1 MKAVICGA
9 GIAGLTLAVCL
20 GQRGW
25 QVTLVDQGHAAR
37 GEGYMIDLFG
47 SGYEAARRMDLMARL
62 QELKYEFT
70 SIRWLNASG
79 RTTARL
85 RYRTLEGLFDGR
97 LMSLMRSDL
106 ERALLERLPSGVTI
120 RYGSW
125 VTQVR
130 TPVGA
135 VDAYLSSGE
144 AAGDV
149 EHADVLIGADGIRS
163 RIRDLTFGDGGS
175 WLRYLGFHT
184 AAFVVDDPTLC
195 ESLNSDLHVL
205 SVPGR
210 HVGLYPVREG
220 QVAAFFVH
228 RAADSAFP
236 GEPLEALTKA
246 YGDLGWQLPGLL
258 EHAKALPS
266 FLYEQVA
273 QVVVPHW
280 YRGRIALLGE
290 ACQAVSLLPGQGAA
304 LSMAAAFV
312 LAEEL
317 TRDDDVKAALA
328 RYEHRVRPPLAQM
341 RRAGRRSAEWLVPA
355 TATGIAARDAA
366 IRLAN
371 IRGLSRLLRPAVSAA
386 REDVLVPSG

>member
-9 GIAGLTLAVCL
+9 GIAGLTLAVSL

-25 QVTLVDQGHAAR
+25 QVTILDEGRTAR

-47 SGYEAARRMDLMARL
+47 SGYEAARRMELMRRL
-62 QELKYEFT
+62 EELKYAFT
-70 SIRWLNASG
+70 SIRWLNPAG

-85 RYRTLEGLFDGR
+85 PYRTLEGLFEGR

-106 ERALLERLPSGVTI
+106 ERALLEQLPAGVTI
-120 RYGSW
+120 RYGSS

-130 TPVGA
+130 TPVGG
-135 VDAYLSSGE
+135 VDAHLSSG
-144 AAGDV
+144 GI

-175 WLRYLGFHT
+175 WLRFLGFHT
-184 AAFVVDDPTLC
+184 AAFVIHDPQLC
-195 ESLNSDLHVL
+195 AELQNDLHLV
-205 SVPGR
+205 SAPGR
-210 HVGLYPVREG
+210 QVGLYPVRDG
-220 QVAAFFVH
+220 NVAAFFVH
-228 RAADSAFP
+228 RAAGTAPPMS
-236 GEPLEALTKA
+236 PLDALVRA
-246 YGDLGWQLPGLL
+246 YGDFGWRLPGLL
-258 EHAKALPS
+258 ERARELPG

-304 LSMAAAFV
+304 LSMAAAYV

-317 TRDDDVKAALA
+317 TRDEDVKGALA

-341 RRAGRRSAEWLVPA
+341 RRAGRRSAEWLVPE
-355 TATGIAARDAA
+355 TAVGIAARDAA
-366 IRLAN
+366 IRLAC

-386 REDVLVPSG
+386 REDVLVPSL

>member
-25 QVTLVDQGHAAR
+25 QVIILDEGLTAR

-47 SGYEAARRMDLMARL
+47 SGYEAARRMELMPRL
-62 QELKYEFT
+62 EQLRYSFT
-70 SIRWLNASG
+70 SIRWLNSTG

-85 RYRTLEGLFDGR
+85 PYRTLEALFDGR
-97 LMSLMRSDL
+97 LMSLMRADL
-106 ERALLERLPSGVTI
+106 ERALLEKLPAGVTI
-120 RYGSW
+120 RYGAP

-130 TPVGA
+130 TPVGG
-135 VDAYLSSGE
+135 VDAHLGTGE
-144 AAGDV
+144 V

-175 WLRYLGFHT
+175 WLRFLGFQT
-184 AAFVVDDPTLC
+184 AAFVIHEPELSI
-195 ESLNSDLHVL
+195 ELRNDLHLL
-205 SVPGR
+205 SAPGR
-210 HVGLYPVREG
+210 QVGLYPVRDG
-220 QVAAFFVH
+220 NVAAFFVH
-228 RAADSAFP
+228 RAAGGALP
-236 GEPLEALTKA
+236 GSPRDALVKA
-246 YGDLGWQLPGLL
+246 YGELGWHLPRVLERARDLPG
-258 EHAKALPS
+258 

-290 ACQAVSLLPGQGAA
+290 ACQAASLLPGQGAS
-304 LSMAAAFV
+304 LSMAAAYV

-317 TRDDDVKAALA
+317 TRDEDVKTALS

-355 TATGIAARDAA
+355 TAAGIAARNAA
-366 IRLAN
+366 IRLAG

-386 REDVLVPSG
+386 KEDVLVPSVS

>member
-20 GQRGW
+20 GQHGW

-70 SIRWLNASG
+70 SIRWLNVSG

-85 RYRTLEGLFDGR
+85 PYRTLEGLFDGR

-106 ERALLERLPSGVTI
+106 ERALLERLPASVTI

-130 TPVGA
+130 TPVGG
-135 VDAYLSSGE
+135 VDAYLSSG
-144 AAGDV
+144 DV
-149 EHADVLIGADGIRS
+149 ESADVLIGADGIRS
-163 RIRDLTFGDGGS
+163 RIRDLAFGDGSS
-175 WLRYLGFHT
+175 WFRYLGFHT
-184 AAFVVDDPTLC
+184 AAFVAHDPALC
-195 ESLNSDLHVL
+195 ESLKSDLNLL

-210 HVGLYPVREG
+210 QVGLYPVRDG
-220 QVAAFFVH
+220 NVSAFFVH
-228 RAADSAFP
+228 RAADSAP
-236 GEPLEALTKA
+236 SGSPIEGLTKA
-246 YGDLGWQLPGLL
+246 YGDLGWHLPKLL

-266 FLYEQVA
+266 FLYEQVG
-273 QVVVPHW
+273 QVAVPHW

-355 TATGIAARDAA
+355 TATGIAARDTA
-366 IRLAN
+366 IRLAS
-371 IRGLSRLLRPAVSAA
+371 IRGLSRLLRPAVNAA
-386 REDVLVPSG
+386 REDVLVPST